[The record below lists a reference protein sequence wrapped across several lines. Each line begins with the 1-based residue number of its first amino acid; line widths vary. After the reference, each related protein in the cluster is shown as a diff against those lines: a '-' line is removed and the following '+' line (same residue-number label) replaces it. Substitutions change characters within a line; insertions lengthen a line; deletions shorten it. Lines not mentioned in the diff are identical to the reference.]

1 MTLGTSRFERSGIDV
16 QDVELTPP
24 LDKIVRS
31 GVAKLRVSQYYFDE
45 PLFDE
50 YESTTVRATW
60 DFPAAEELVRDGHQV
75 LDLGCGDGR
84 LLLHLAARRDLGDS
98 VGVDISDI
106 AIERFA
112 RAVPPELQGRVHARR
127 GDIFHLPDDVT
138 GRQFDVV
145 TFGDATVN
153 FVLDDAR
160 LQELLGVARA
170 RLRDE
175 DSRVM
180 IAVFA
185 DGTPERL
192 AFMDQRCTV
201 VPFRAAGGRAAL
213 IWWAYKFDA
222 ERLIMHRSVFAQ
234 DGWDEDGDIDGVV
247 CDLRDRMWTP
257 SAIEPIAARSGLLV
271 ERITESSVQDG
282 AAVGMSTAVME
293 LRPA

>member
-1 MTLGTSRFERSGIDV
+1 MTLGTSRFERPTMDV
-16 QDVELTPP
+16 QEVELTPP

-31 GVAKLRVSQYYFDE
+31 GLAKLRVSQYYFDE
-45 PLFDE
+45 PLFDA

-60 DFPAAEELVRDGHQV
+60 DFEAAEALVRDGHHV

-84 LLLHLAARRDLGDS
+84 LLLHLAGRRDLGDS
-98 VGVDISDI
+98 VGVDISEI
-106 AIERFA
+106 AVERFD
-112 RAVPPELQGRVHARR
+112 RAIPHELRGRVHARR
-127 GDIFHLPDDVT
+127 GDIFELPEDLIT
-138 GRQFDVV
+138 RQFDVV

-160 LQELLGVARA
+160 LEELLHVARG

-175 DSRVM
+175 DARVM

-185 DGTPERL
+185 DGTPEQL
-192 AFMDQRCTV
+192 AFMDKRCTV
-201 VPFRAAGGRAAL
+201 VPFRADDGRAAL

-234 DGWDEDGDIDGVV
+234 YGWDEDGDIDGVV

-257 SAIEPIAARSGLLV
+257 SAIEPIAARSGLRV
-271 ERITESSVQDG
+271 ERVMESSVQDG
-282 AAVGMSTAVME
+282 AAIGMSTAVME
-293 LRPA
+293 LRPV